1 MGESSIK
8 ISIIVPVYNTS
19 KYLKKCLNSII
30 KQSLKA
36 IEIICI
42 NDGSTDESLKILE
55 EYTEL
60 DDRIKIITQTNKG
73 LSSARNRGIEIARG
87 EYILHIDS
95 DDWIDKGYFEKVYL
109 AAKENNADIV
119 ITDFYYSTLGRETYA
134 KDNTLKK
141 EIDKIECINNIFL
154 LAGKPT
160 VWNKLIRTELYK
172 KNKIRHPLNI
182 NLGEDLATIPLLIY
196 NSNKIIKI
204 NEAYYHYV
212 YNDNSITK
220 EVKLDKIFQL
230 LETLKINEKFFK
242 KEVNINIYELKIHH
256 LSGWIFRH
264 KELYKNKKY
273 DVVLE
278 EYLEAVKHCNLQKIK
293 FKKLKIYG
301 KILKMINN
309 REVLYFLFRIDYFRK
324 NKFSF

>member
-1 MGESSIK
+1 MGKSSIK
-8 ISIIVPVYNTS
+8 ISVIVPVYNTS

-55 EYTEL
+55 EYLKL

-95 DDWIDKGYFEKVYL
+95 DDWIDEGYFEKVYL
-109 AAKENNADIV
+109 AAKKSNADIV

-134 KDNTLKK
+134 KDNTSKK

-154 LAGKPT
+154 LEGKPT

-172 KNKIRHPLNI
+172 KNNIRHPLNI

-196 NSNKIIKI
+196 NSNKIIKV

-256 LSGWIFRH
+256 LSGWIFKN
-264 KELYKNKKY
+264 KELYKNRKY
-273 DVVLE
+273 NVVLE
-278 EYLEAVKHCNLQKIK
+278 EYLEAIKYCDLQKIK

-301 KILKMINN
+301 KILKIINN
-309 REVLYFLFRIDYFRK
+309 REVLYFIFRIDYFRK